1 MDRLFSEINNCYNLK
16 YSEALVKYKK
26 KYLGI
31 LNKLSKLNLI
41 KYYKIKK
48 NYIHI
53 YLKYWQ
59 NKPLFIFKNYYF
71 KSNLKFTKLNQL
83 KINFIIN
90 SSLKLYSTSLGILT
104 FEEMILKKLGGKLL
118 VEIKLNCKNI
128 L

>member
-1 MDRLFSEINNCYNLK
+1 MNRLFSEINNCYNLK

>member
-16 YSEALVKYKK
+16 YSEALIKYKK

-41 KYYKIKK
+41 KYYKIQK

-53 YLKYWQ
+53 YLRYWQ

>member
-90 SSLKLYSTSLGILT
+90 SSLKLYSTSVGILT

>member
-1 MDRLFSEINNCYNLK
+1 MNRLFSEINNCYNLK

-41 KYYKIKK
+41 KYYKIKS

-53 YLKYWQ
+53 YLKYWY
-59 NKPLFIFKNYYF
+59 NKPLFVFKNYYL
-71 KSNLKFTKLNQL
+71 KSNMKYNKIKNLKK
-83 KINFIIN
+83 NFIIN
-90 SSLKLYSTSLGILT
+90 SSLRLYSTVLGILT
-104 FEEMILKKLGGKLL
+104 LEEMIIKNLGGKLL
-118 VEIKLNCKNI
+118 VNIKLNCKNI